1 MMTAKVGDVI
11 EAENVGTNVPAIE
24 NIQIRKDGTYVV
36 SYGGAPYHA
45 TKTATPDV
53 YERVIAEIEGGVDVT
68 EYVEHE
74 SPKPDPLAEA
84 VAEYNRLRGVT
95 DFVIAPLQDAVDVGE
110 ATDTEIAALQAW
122 KKYRVALSRV
132 PDQQGYPM
140 SIDWPAAPV

>member
-1 MMTAKVGDVI
+1 MMTPKVGDVI
-11 EAENVGTNVPAIE
+11 EAESAGANVPAIE
-24 NIQIRKDGTYVV
+24 NIQIRADGTYVV

-53 YERVIAEIEGGVDVT
+53 YERVIAKIEEGADVT
-68 EYVEHE
+68 EYVERE

-95 DFVIAPLQDAVDVGE
+95 DFVIAPLQDAFDGGE
-110 ATDTEIAALQAW
+110 ATEAEVTALKAW

-132 PDQQGYPM
+132 PGQVGYPL